1 MGNFGDEILCEACR
15 KSAGEDKIFTTKK
28 AADFGG
34 FSHGHGTGKLFAAQ
48 IFQTAHA
55 DIFPLEGCNVPGIP
69 TKNAGGL
76 VLIQDDR
83 RPVHINLQGVALRDV
98 QGAAQLDRQ
107 YDTSQFIDLTNDSGC
122 FHLLYPPCACAK
134 NFLRPLHHLHYNIS
148 YNFVNQKIGEK
159 A

>member
-1 MGNFGDEILCEACR
+1 MLEISPDFYSSAFLCCQRMEMITNRIIEMGNFGDEILCEACR

-98 QGAAQLDRQ
+98 QGTAELD
-107 YDTSQFIDLTNDSGC
+107 G
-122 FHLLYPPCACAK
+122 
-134 NFLRPLHHLHYNIS
+134 
-148 YNFVNQKIGEK
+148 
-159 A
+159 